1 MKDYPYMYAR
11 ASAKKAKLYTERD
24 YENFLKMDANEI
36 SRKMEEGEYSKEI
49 NEFGSEFNG
58 ADLVERAL
66 NRNLANTFE
75 HLLKISSEDAKPVI
89 KAYMRRYDII
99 NYKRI
104 IRWKQTN
111 QEEEVEHILYP
122 IGTMGLSFERIRESS
137 LQEIIDHIEFKDSD
151 INYRSRVAGCDSPG
165 EIEACLDKSYA
176 EEIRMVAS
184 KSRSKEFKSFV
195 KTEQLY
201 QDIEVALRLK
211 KYDVER
217 EKIEEKLISENI
229 KDIRPVLEADDF
241 ELALEEARD
250 ITGASGDNLEEL
262 EHSIE
267 QRRLEEALATLHREP
282 LGLSSVI
289 GYLVAKTIEVENL
302 RMIAR
307 AKETG
312 IQNRET
318 IRENLV
324 IA

>member
-11 ASAKKAKLYTERD
+11 TSAKKAKLYRERD
-24 YENFLKMDANEI
+24 YEKLLKMDVNEI

-58 ADLVERAL
+58 ADLIERAL

-75 HLLKISSEDAKPVI
+75 HLLKISSEDAKPII
-89 KAYMRRYDII
+89 KAYIRRFDII

-104 IRWKQTN
+104 IRWKQTD
-111 QEEEVEHILYP
+111 QSEEVQHILYP
-122 IGTMGLSFERIRESS
+122 IGTMGLSFEKITEAS
-137 LQEIIDHIEFKDSD
+137 LEEIIEQIEFKNSKID
-151 INYRSRVAGCDSPG
+151 YRSKVSECG
-165 EIEACLDKSYA
+165 EPEEVEKCLEKAYKQ
-176 EEIRMVAS
+176 EIREIAS
-184 KSRSKEFKSFV
+184 STNSKEFQRFV
-195 KTEQLY
+195 ETEQLY
-201 QDIEVALRLK
+201 QEIEIALRLK
-211 KYDVER
+211 KYDVPQ
-217 EKIEEKLISENI
+217 EKIMERLSSDKEELKPILDAKDIKSAIEEAEKL
-229 KDIRPVLEADDF
+229 
-241 ELALEEARD
+241 
-250 ITGASGDNLEEL
+250 TGASGKNLEEL

-289 GYLVAKTIEVENL
+289 GYLVAKTIEIENL

-312 IQNRET
+312 IQNQDT

-324 IA
+324 IS